1 VPVIRVRGT
10 DLHYEDT
17 GGSGEPVLSL
27 HGFLFDGRQ
36 YEPPDHLAGLSM
48 GGFGGRRVGGGVRE
62 GGSRQPEVVRSIA
75 RRGARSAGNVAATMI
90 NVTKGAGGA
99 VLPGPS

>member
-1 VPVIRVRGT
+1 MPVIRVRGT

-48 GGFGGRRVGGGVRE
+48 GGFAALRIAAR
-62 GGSRQPEVVRSIA
+62 PPAVVRSIA

>member
-1 VPVIRVRGT
+1 MPVIRVRGT

-48 GGFGGRRVGGGVRE
+48 GGFAAMRIAA
-62 GGSRQPEVVRSIA
+62 RQPEVVRSIA